1 MQLPSEGKSMATI
14 LEDNENAVRAT
25 VQFSVNNGETPV
37 SMVKDPGQGSD
48 TRTGV
53 YEDHE
58 ITIHD
63 GRPIADQLNL
73 DEHGFILRDF
83 DTAIT
88 DFYDDEQVKSIY
100 YPEMEEIV
108 KQETGCNEVIVFDHT
123 IRVDDSGM
131 AQTRKVRNPVKNM
144 HNDFTRNSAPQRVR
158 DILPANDAEAKL
170 SRRFGS
176 MNIWRP
182 LVGPVETAPL
192 AVCGWDTLQEEDLLV
207 AERRYQDRLGGV
219 LHLTYNP
226 DQRWYYF
233 PKMTRDEVVLL
244 KCFDS
249 LDDGTAKWTCHG
261 SFQPPHIPPNAQPRQ
276 SIEIRTLYFYDD

>member
-1 MQLPSEGKSMATI
+1 MATV
-14 LEDNENAVRAT
+14 LEENENTVRAT
-25 VQFSVNNGETPV
+25 VQFSVNNGVTPV
-37 SMVKDPGQGSD
+37 SMVQDAGQGSD
-48 TRTGV
+48 TRTGA
-53 YEDHE
+53 YEDRE
-58 ITIHD
+58 ISIFD
-63 GRPIADQLNL
+63 GRPIAEQLDL
-73 DEHGFILRDF
+73 DRNGFILRKF
-83 DTAIT
+83 NTSVT
-88 DFYDDEQVKSIY
+88 DFFDDEHVKSIY

-108 KQETGCNEVIVFDHT
+108 KKETGCSEVLVFDHT
-123 IRVDDSGM
+123 IRIDDSDL

-158 DILPANDAEAKL
+158 DLLPSNEAEAKL
-170 SRRFGS
+170 NKRYGS
-176 MNIWRP
+176 MNVWRP

-192 AVCGWDTLQEEDLLV
+192 AVCGWDTLREKDLLV

-249 LDDGTAKWTCHG
+249 LEDGTAKWTCHG
-261 SFQPPHIPPNAQPRQ
+261 SFQPPNIPPSATPRQ
-276 SIEIRTLYFYDD
+276 SIEIRTLYFFDD